1 MNNVTLGRTGI
12 SVPQNGFG
20 ALPIQRIPKSDAVR
34 LLRRAFDG
42 GMRYFDTARAY
53 SDSEEKVGEAFAGS
67 LRDQIVLATKTM
79 AKTPAEFREQLH
91 TSLRLLRTDHIDIYQ
106 FHCVGQCWR
115 PNDGSGM
122 YEEMLAAKAAGKILH
137 ISATAHLIAVAEQC
151 VDSGLYD
158 TIQFPFS
165 YLASEREVALVRR
178 CESAGVG
185 FIAMKGL
192 AGGLITRSDVA
203 MAYIAQFPNVVP
215 IWGVQR
221 ENELDE
227 WLSYMAETPAMTP
240 ARAALIESDRIAL
253 SGSFCRG
260 CGYCMPCPVGIQINN
275 CARTSLMLRR
285 APSANWLSPAWQAE
299 MDKIE
304 LCLNCRRCASRCPY
318 GLDTPALLRANLAD
332 YRRVLSGE
340 VKV

>member
-1 MNNVTLGRTGI
+1 MNTVTLGRTGL

-20 ALPIQRIPKSDAVR
+20 ALPIQRISKPDAVR

-53 SDSEEKVGEAFAGS
+53 SDSEEKIGEAFAGG
-67 LRDQIVLATKTM
+67 LRDEIVLATKTM
-79 AKTPAEFREQLH
+79 ARTPAEFREQLD
-91 TSLRLLRTDHIDIYQ
+91 TSLRLLKTDRIDVYQ

-115 PNDGSGM
+115 PDDGSGM

-137 ISATAHLIAVAEQC
+137 VSVTAHLVAVAEEC

-158 TIQFPFS
+158 TLQFPFS

-178 CESAGVG
+178 CEAAGVG

-192 AGGLITRSDVA
+192 AGGLITRSDAA
-203 MAYIAQFPNVVP
+203 MAFIAQFPNVVP

-221 ENELDE
+221 EPELDE
-227 WLSYMAETPAMTP
+227 WLSYMDATPAMTP
-240 ARAALIESDRIAL
+240 ERAALIEEDRKAL

-275 CARTSLMLRR
+275 CARMSLMLRR
-285 APSANWLSPAWQAE
+285 APSSAWLTPAWQAE
-299 MDKIE
+299 MAKIDD
-304 LCLNCRRCASRCPY
+304 CVNCRRCASRCPY
-318 GLDTPALLRANLAD
+318 GLDTPNLLRANLAD
-332 YRRVLSGE
+332 YHRVLAGD